1 MKRSEE
7 ARTTVETQVGDKT
20 IKLESGWIAKQAHGS
35 VIASQGDTVVLVTV
49 CRADPRPGQ
58 SFFPMVVEYT
68 EKSYAAG
75 KIPGGFFKR
84 EGRPVGDLSLIHI

>member
-35 VIASQGDTVVLVTV
+35 VIASQG
-49 CRADPRPGQ
+49 
-58 SFFPMVVEYT
+58 
-68 EKSYAAG
+68 
-75 KIPGGFFKR
+75 
-84 EGRPVGDLSLIHI
+84 